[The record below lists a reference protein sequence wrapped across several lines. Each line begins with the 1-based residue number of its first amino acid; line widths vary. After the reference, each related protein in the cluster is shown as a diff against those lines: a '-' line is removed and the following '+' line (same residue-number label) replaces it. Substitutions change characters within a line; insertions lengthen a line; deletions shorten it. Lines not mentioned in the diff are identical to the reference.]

1 MKSQLFFIIL
11 LMITAIRLS
20 AQEPAL
26 SEKPGTFEILART
39 NYTSPRC
46 GFTKAEVEANLVR
59 IKDLAAIMRLNP
71 VLSDIK
77 GFNSRVRIHNFSMCD
92 YKEQYG
98 LPVRVA
104 FEFCAFFRN
113 KNGEVVTS
121 TIEPP
126 QRSFYLNTIV
136 PWGYNFLTTGS
147 AEVSGYFIVPL
158 NKKTLAP
165 GIDLYDLE
173 KFIIYDPARP
183 DYWVPVTVEEAMAC
197 AYEKLKDEKNEI
209 AAKMLK
215 ECLDKELAA
224 IPPEDMTKPAY
235 YGGAISGVSNKPG
248 FEGQDSLFPRIMKVN
263 PHYWNRNLPRS
274 AIQLINFDA
283 VQLKA
288 YYSWRRQESNK
299 ESIKPYS
306 MIFEESLSMDDF
318 RRLAGMIGK

>member
-1 MKSQLFFIIL
+1 MKSKLFLNAL
-11 LMITAIRLS
+11 LMVAATGLS

-39 NYTSPRC
+39 NYTLPAC
-46 GFTKAEVEANLVR
+46 GFTKAELEANLVR
-59 IKDLAAIMRLNP
+59 INDLAAIMRLNP
-71 VLSDIK
+71 VLKDIK
-77 GFNSRVRIHNFSMCD
+77 GFNSRVRIYNSTPCN

-104 FEFCAFFRN
+104 FEFSAFFRN
-113 KNGEVVTS
+113 KNGEVVTN

-126 QRSFYLNTIV
+126 ERSFYLNKVV

-147 AEVSGYFIVPL
+147 AVVSGYFIVPL

-173 KFIIYDPARP
+173 KFVIYDPARP
-183 DYWVPVTVEEAMAC
+183 DYWVPVTVKEAMDC

-215 ECLDKELAA
+215 EFLDKDLAA
-224 IPPEDMTKPAY
+224 IPPEDMNKPAY
-235 YGGAISGVSNKPG
+235 FGGGISRVTNKPG

-263 PHYWNRNLPRS
+263 TQYWNRNLPRS
-274 AIQLINFDA
+274 AIQLIYFEA
-283 VQLKA
+283 VQKKE
-288 YYSWRRQESNK
+288 YYTWRRQESNK
-299 ESIKPYS
+299 EGIKPYS
-306 MIFEESLSMDDF
+306 MIFQESLSMDDF
-318 RRLAGMIGK
+318 KRLAGMIGK